1 MVSQFTYDAVE
12 GRFSG
17 VIGTDTYW
25 SNIGYS
31 AESGYVVKAEC
42 AGGELE
48 DLQNALE
55 VLLSVIRP
63 LITAQVN
70 GELGKYEGKKE
81 NEVE

>member
-17 VIGTDTYW
+17 VIGTDTYV
-25 SNIGYS
+25 SYS

-42 AGGELE
+42 NGGELE

-55 VLLSVIRP
+55 VLLAVIRP
-63 LITAQVN
+63 LVTAQVN
-70 GELGKYEGKKE
+70 GEFGQYEGKTE
-81 NEVE
+81 NITE